1 MAIGNY
7 GINRLAD
14 VAISD
19 IEIWYSYSSSRDIPT
34 TKLQQLNV
42 NDVLTTQSNPNNIDS
57 TDEILPGFY
66 TLKLSTDIFSAV
78 GIYTILIKP
87 KEIRTTISDLG
98 VLMSYPDI
106 KGLVLDYSQIQAN
119 YPNLISNFENN
130 GLIGYRIEY
139 LDPDN
144 PNKKINN
151 LSKIITSNNFCEA
164 ITQNV
169 TNSNQKAI
177 RYRFNDN
184 SSQIFLTLTSS
195 SASSVKPNVTPF
207 IGEVGQKIILSN
219 TNFDPIMLEIE
230 MVLHDSSTLA
240 NVLLGNQTRSID
252 DGKLTYYSPD
262 TNEIIE
268 QFNTYQINDE
278 IGNPLVEVKEKV
290 DVIDTTKEWN
300 NITNI

>member
-7 GINRLAD
+7 GINRLSD

-19 IEIWYSYSSSRDIPT
+19 IEIWYSYSASRNVPT
-34 TKLQQLNV
+34 TKLQELTV
-42 NDVLTTQSNPNNIDS
+42 TDVLSTQSNPNNIDS
-57 TDEILPGFY
+57 TDEVLPGFY
-66 TLKLSTDIFSAV
+66 TLKLSTDIFNAV
-78 GIYTILIKP
+78 GIYTVLIKP
-87 KEIRTTISDLG
+87 KEIRTTISDVG
-98 VLMSYPDI
+98 VLLSYPDI
-106 KGLVLDYSQIQAN
+106 KGLVLDYSVIQSL
-119 YPNLISNFENN
+119 YPNSISNFEND

-139 LDPDN
+139 LDTDN
-144 PNKKINN
+144 PNKKVNN

-164 ITQNV
+164 VTQNI

-207 IGEVGQKIILSN
+207 IGEVGQKVILTN

-230 MVLHDSSTLA
+230 MVSYDSATLA
-240 NVLLGNQTRSID
+240 NVLLGNQTRSIN
-252 DGKLTYYSPD
+252 DGKVTYYNPD
-262 TNEIIE
+262 TNEIIQ

-290 DVIDTTKEWN
+290 SVIDNTKEWN
-300 NITNI
+300 TVTNI